1 MDPILISA
9 ILALV
14 FVSISTLV
22 GILLIAKYFKS
33 KDKTLIYVGLAWII
47 IVEAWM
53 PSAVNLIYILATRVS
68 LSYQIRALIGNLFI
82 PLGLILWTL
91 VFTELVFKK
100 YRKHLLLLF
109 TIVGI
114 VFEILLFYALFTD
127 ISLIIIVP
135 SHDLNMNYQPLWM
148 VFQVV
153 FSVITLVSGLA
164 FSWKSIKHEN
174 PEIKLRGKILFVA
187 FISFLIGALLGII
200 DLPVPGNIIMITS
213 SIEFYIG
220 YILPDW
226 IKKRFIK

>member
-33 KDKTLIYVGLAWII
+33 KDKTLSYVGLAWII

>member
-9 ILALV
+9 VLALV

-53 PSAVNLIYILATRVS
+53 PSAVNLIYMLATRIS

-82 PLGLILWTL
+82 PFGLILWTL
-91 VFTELVFKK
+91 VFTELVFNK
-100 YRKHLLLLF
+100 YRKYLLILF
-109 TIVGI
+109 SIFGI
-114 VFEILLFYALFTD
+114 VFEIILFYAILTD
-127 ISLIIIVP
+127 ISLIIIIP
-135 SHDLNMNYQPLWM
+135 SHDLNMNYKLLWTI
-148 VFQVV
+148 FQII

-164 FSWKSIKHEN
+164 FSWKSIKHDN
-174 PEIKLRGKILFVA
+174 PEIKLRGKILFIA
-187 FISFLIGALLGII
+187 FISFLIGALLGIV

-226 IKKRFIK
+226 VKNRFIK